1 MLEKLRKRIDEFI
14 KEHDCTVYKARK
26 SIKAGDKNPFGVRVN
41 AIIDI
46 QKYDPQAKKSKDNK
60 LPKQETIVRLL
71 DTMKVRYKLN
81 DLGGIIKIY

>member
-14 KEHDCTVYKARK
+14 EEHGCTVYKARK
-26 SIKAGDKNPFGVRVN
+26 LIKAGNKNPFGVRVN

-46 QKYDPQAKKSKDNK
+46 QKYDPKAKKGKNNK

-71 DTMKVRYKLN
+71 DTMKVRYKMN